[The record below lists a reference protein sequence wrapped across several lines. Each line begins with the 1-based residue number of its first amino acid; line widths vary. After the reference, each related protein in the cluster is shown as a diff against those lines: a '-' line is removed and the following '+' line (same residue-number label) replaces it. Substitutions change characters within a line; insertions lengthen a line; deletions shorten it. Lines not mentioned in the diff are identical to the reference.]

1 MGKTDRV
8 RVKSDREV
16 KPAEIGVLIY
26 PGVQVS
32 AVGGLTDLFVTANR
46 LSMERCAAGSRTL
59 RITHW
64 KFGCSSAQVECVYDT
79 HGGEHEALVALILPP
94 SLDFDPDR
102 DCDAFANRVPARVSA
117 ISAQRRHHSPYLHPF
132 LRVLEPLCR

>member
-8 RVKSDREV
+8 RGISDKET

-32 AVGGLTDLFVTANR
+32 AVGGLTDVFVTANR
-46 LSMERCAAGSRTL
+46 MSVERCVAGSRTL

-64 KFGCSSAQVECVYDT
+64 KLKCGGAQIDCVYDT
-79 HGGEHEALVALILPP
+79 HGGEHEALVALILPLQP
-94 SLDFDPDR
+94 
-102 DCDAFANRVPARVSA
+102 
-117 ISAQRRHHSPYLHPF
+117 
-132 LRVLEPLCR
+132 